1 MFFYGTDLFKERSG
15 VVLTLQLS
23 ISKSNFVLNSQTTNN
38 GKVAETI
45 QNVLDI
51 TRFSSLNKLIL
62 VTVYAIRF
70 VNNLKGTLKNN
81 NKNFLLENMLTTEF
95 VDQGTKQGI

>member
-1 MFFYGTDLFKERSG
+1 M
-15 VVLTLQLS
+15 TLQLS

-81 NKNFLLENMLTTEF
+81 KNFLLENMLTTEF